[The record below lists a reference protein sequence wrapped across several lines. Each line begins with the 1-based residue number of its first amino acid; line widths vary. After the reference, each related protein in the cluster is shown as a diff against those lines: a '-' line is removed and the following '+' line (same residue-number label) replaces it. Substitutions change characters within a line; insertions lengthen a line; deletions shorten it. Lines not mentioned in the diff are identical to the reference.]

1 MTPHEREI
9 VDRFLDAFNRIE
21 AAMRTVLKSREP
33 FGLLLQA
40 MFDRNRI
47 FNQEYSFLNDCRQL
61 RNILVH
67 RSFKDETYM
76 ALPGSAMVGYLE
88 ELADKFEDIPTVYT
102 YCAKDV
108 QSVQIHDTMYRV
120 MNLIQETD
128 YTQFPIYDD
137 DKFVS
142 LLTENV
148 LTRWLAKHVVTI
160 HEMPF
165 ADLRHTVEQAL
176 TLQDTNA
183 HWQFVPRKMT
193 IPEATAL
200 FAEKPVLEALIITE
214 RGKKK
219 EKPIGIVTRTD
230 ALDLLDGK
238 LDPRK

>member
-1 MTPHEREI
+1 MTPQEREL

-21 AAMRTVLKSREP
+21 ETMRTFLKSKEP
-33 FGLLLQA
+33 FNLLLQA
-40 MFDRNRI
+40 MLDRNRI
-47 FNQEYSFLNDCRQL
+47 FNHQFTFLNDCRLL

-67 RSFKDETYM
+67 RSHKDETYM
-76 ALPGSAMVGYLE
+76 ALPGSAMVAHLE
-88 ELADKFEDIPTVYT
+88 DLANEFEDVPTVYT
-102 YCAKDV
+102 YCAKEV
-108 QSVQIHDTMYRV
+108 LSVQVHDTMYRV
-120 MNLIQETD
+120 MNLIQERD
-128 YTQFPIYDD
+128 YTQFPVYDGK
-137 DKFVS
+137 KFVN

-176 TLQDTNA
+176 TLQGENN
-183 HWQFVPRKMT
+183 HWKFVARKMT

-214 RGKKK
+214 NGKLK
-219 EKPIGIVTRTD
+219 EVPLGLVTRTD